1 MLSEVINRLRSA
13 IEYAEADKA
22 QDYAD
27 AETTGERVDLNNYDV
42 SLSLEDA
49 KALDAA
55 LSAAEPVEN
64 ISASKSETLE
74 SRCTFGPDG
83 GPKNENIEAFEVG
96 AELGLGPSTTPYG
109 YVLGGCTFIRNG
121 SPLLTETIRSQSIPV
136 FLGNP
141 TNPPALS

>member
-1 MLSEVINRLRSA
+1 MLSGVINRLRSA
-13 IEYAEADKA
+13 IEYVEADKA

-55 LSAAEPVEN
+55 LSAAEPVAN
-64 ISASKSETLE
+64 ISGSKSETLE
-74 SRCTFGPDG
+74 SRCTFGPDS
-83 GPKNENIEAFEVG
+83 GPKKENIEAFE
-96 AELGLGPSTTPYG
+96 ADLSTTIYG
-109 YVLGGCTFIRNG
+109 YVFRGCTFIRNG

-136 FLGNP
+136 FLGTP
-141 TNPPALS
+141 TNPPALSE